1 MLEYRV
7 RKMRNRKIVS
17 MRDIARAT
25 GVSMTTV
32 SRVMS
37 NQGNLSQETRDRI
50 MKTARELGYYDNR
63 LSSAIRLGRTG
74 TVGVLIDLSVSYYNR
89 LFRGIA
95 GALDE
100 RDCLPVVAYRENE
113 DCAMLHRMIE
123 QRVDGIII
131 VPTQDDSDNQ
141 FYCEV
146 MACGIPMIAVDR
158 EVPADIDFVGT
169 DDYEGGRCVA
179 EYLYR
184 KGHRRIGYYAGP
196 QLASPARL
204 RFQGFR
210 NFCLEHPEVSMIQ
223 IGEGNW
229 PCMPYE
235 EMIPF
240 LEEHTEITAIAC
252 HTDYYAR
259 QILSAAKLAG
269 ISSIPVV
276 CGFGNITSEF
286 PDTIPI
292 PTVEQ
297 HPEQQGRFAVERLFL
312 RMKHPELVPEKFRF
326 PPELLE
332 KSTVM
337 RGMKQRIILK

>member
-1 MLEYRV
+1 
-7 RKMRNRKIVS
+7 

-25 GVSMTTV
+25 GVSLTTV

-37 NQGNLSQETRDRI
+37 HQGNLSQETRDRI
-50 MKTARELGYYDNR
+50 MKVACELGYYDNR
-63 LSSAIRLGRTG
+63 LSSAIRLGKTG

-95 GALDE
+95 EALDD

-141 FYCEV
+141 FYREV
-146 MACGIPMIAVDR
+146 MDCGIPMIAVDR

-179 EYLYR
+179 EFLYH
-184 KGHRRIGYYAGP
+184 KGHRQIGYYAGP
-196 QLASPARL
+196 QQASPARL
-204 RFQGFR
+204 RFQGFHD
-210 NFCLEHPEVSMIQ
+210 FCEEHTEVSMIQ
-223 IGEGNW
+223 IGDGSW
-229 PCMPYE
+229 PCMSYE
-235 EMIPF
+235 KLISFFKSHAQM
-240 LEEHTEITAIAC
+240 TAVAC
-252 HTDYYAR
+252 YSDYYAR
-259 QILSAAKLAG
+259 QILTAAKLAER
-269 ISSIPVV
+269 SPVPLV
-276 CGFGNITSEF
+276 FGFGNIISEF
-286 PDTIPI
+286 PDSQPI

-312 RMKHPELVPEKFRF
+312 RMQHPELSPEKFRF
-326 PPELLE
+326 SPELLK
-332 KSTVM
+332 KSM
-337 RGMKQRIILK
+337 ILRGYQENHSAEDHNVREREE

>member
-1 MLEYRV
+1 
-7 RKMRNRKIVS
+7 MRNRRIVS

-37 NQGNLSQETRDRI
+37 NQGNLSQETRERI
-50 MKTARELGYYDNR
+50 MRVARELGYYDNR

-141 FYCEV
+141 FYREV
-146 MACGIPMIAVDR
+146 MDCGIPMIAVDR

-169 DDYEGGRCVA
+169 DDYEGGRCIA

-184 KGHRRIGYYAGP
+184 QGHRRIGYYTGP
-196 QLASPARL
+196 LLASPARL
-204 RFQGFR
+204 RLQGFR

-229 PCMPYE
+229 PCMSYE
-235 EMIPF
+235 KLIPF
-240 LEEHTEITAIAC
+240 LKNHTEMTAIAC
-252 HTDYYAR
+252 YSDYYAR
-259 QILSAAKLAG
+259 QILSAVKFAEVFP
-269 ISSIPVV
+269 IPVV
-276 CGFGNITSEF
+276 CGFGNIISEF
-286 PDTIPI
+286 PDTPPI

-297 HPEQQGRFAVERLFL
+297 HPEQQGKTGSRSETPTGLPGASHRNSAQSGISEAGGAKTSRAA
-312 RMKHPELVPEKFRF
+312 
-326 PPELLE
+326 
-332 KSTVM
+332 
-337 RGMKQRIILK
+337 